1 VQPSG
6 ERCIPATAV
15 TFCDGDTIGTYS
27 GVGLHSPFPTW
38 SSSIFTGASSL
49 QHKENEDLRDS
60 PDWLHRNDNYIRRS
74 HQMYGNNAFQQSTEI
89 LREPGASAFGEI

>member
-1 VQPSG
+1 MLCFSHLQIREFTLP
-6 ERCIPATAV
+6 E
-15 TFCDGDTIGTYS
+15 
-27 GVGLHSPFPTW
+27 LHGFY
-38 SSSIFTGASSL
+38 IFTRASSL